1 VRASQ
6 PAHEADSLSDLIDV
20 LVAAIAARQVGLDTA
35 VGVGLELLV
44 DVGRH
49 ELDDGAAVEG
59 DHGVTL
65 PPS

>member
-1 VRASQ
+1 
-6 PAHEADSLSDLIDV
+6 LSNLIDV
-20 LVAAIAARQVGLDTA
+20 LFAAIAARQVSLDTA

-49 ELDDGAAVEG
+49 ELDDGAALEG
-59 DHGVTL
+59 DHSVTL

>member
-1 VRASQ
+1 
-6 PAHEADSLSDLIDV
+6 LIDE
-20 LVAAIAARQVGLDTA
+20 LLAAIAACHVSPDTA

-49 ELDDGAAVEG
+49 ELDDGAALEG
-59 DHGVTL
+59 DHSVTL